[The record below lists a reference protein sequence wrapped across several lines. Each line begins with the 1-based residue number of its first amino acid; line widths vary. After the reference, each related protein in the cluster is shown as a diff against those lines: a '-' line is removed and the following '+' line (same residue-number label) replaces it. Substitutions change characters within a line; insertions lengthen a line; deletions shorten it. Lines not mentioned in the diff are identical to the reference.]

1 MCLKKLT
8 NDKLRSDFLRSQTV
22 KNDSSLLIQ
31 IEIKAK
37 INKSMQGH
45 GIGGCIFGSLSPLP
59 LPTEPPLPSSCIDII
74 RCIAIYFAAK
84 EQVILKSD
92 GTEATRGDA
101 EPDSTTHQVTYILSV
116 IVHSLIYIRM
126 NPPRNIP
133 TQSV

>member
-8 NDKLRSDFLRSQTV
+8 NDILRSDFLRSQTV

-37 INKSMQGH
+37 IKSMQGH
-45 GIGGCIFGSLSPLP
+45 GIGGCIFDSLSPLP

-101 EPDSTTHQVTYILSV
+101 EPDSTTHQVTYRLSV
-116 IVHSLIYIRM
+116 IVHSLIYIL

-133 TQSV
+133 TESV